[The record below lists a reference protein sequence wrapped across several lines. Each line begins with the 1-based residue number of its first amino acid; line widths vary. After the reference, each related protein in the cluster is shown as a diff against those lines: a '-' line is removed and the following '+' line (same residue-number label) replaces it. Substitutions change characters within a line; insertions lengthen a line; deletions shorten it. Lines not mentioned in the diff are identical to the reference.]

1 MLSADAEGR
10 WATDPERIDPD
21 DYPPRQPFVKLLT
34 WAPCPACDRQVHA
47 PLTRVLL
54 QGLVCPA
61 CGSRLLE
68 APSDPTD
75 RLSEALRREDQFSAE
90 IE

>member
-1 MLSADAEGR
+1 MLSADAGGR

-34 WAPCPACDRQVHA
+34 WAPCLACDRQVHA
-47 PLTRVLL
+47 LLTRVLL
-54 QGLVCPA
+54 QGLVCPS
-61 CGSRLLE
+61 CGRRLLE
-68 APSDPTD
+68 APEDSSEA
-75 RLSEALRREDQFSAE
+75 LAEALRREDLFSAE